1 MRMENAIAIV
11 GMDCKFPG
19 ANNLDEY
26 WEILKNGECVVK
38 DSIDY
43 SGDKN
48 FVNKAFSLDNIDKFD
63 AKFFNI
69 SKRDAEYMDPQQRLM
84 LESAW
89 KAVENAGY
97 NTKNITEKTGVFIGS
112 GISSYLVHNVIPSLK
127 NNGISLDK
135 VMSQAFHGNSPDYIS
150 SRISYSMNLTGPSLT
165 VQTAC
170 SSSLTALHMA
180 CRSLLTYECDMALCG
195 GVSVNAAQG
204 KGYRYVKNEI
214 YSQSGHCLPFSEDA
228 DGTIFSGGLGTVVLR
243 RLEDAVENNDYIYAV
258 IRGSA
263 INNDGSEKMSYTAP
277 SEAGQTSVILDAL
290 AFGDISPESISYI
303 EAHGTGTSMG
313 DQIEVASFKR
323 IFEHSGNKVKL
334 GSVKGNIGHA
344 LAAAGIASLVKTVL
358 CLEKK
363 HLCPSLYNNQE
374 NSQFGL
380 SDSNLNLVS
389 DFEEW
394 ENKDYPLRACV
405 GSLGMGG
412 SNAYVVL
419 EEYNR
424 KPVECSKIKEDKTV
438 KFLKLSAKSENSL
451 KQMKK
456 ALYQYLLEN
465 AVDDRVLNLIYN
477 FQRETFSYRTLIYY
491 QNRKELLDKLKE
503 DNVEEDA
510 SLFEQADNT
519 QEILNIGKRMGIET
533 SEVIQ
538 ICKAIKNS
546 WEEGTDIQFE
556 QTFPSTVMKQ
566 PLPGYFFEHKSFWMQ
581 PESEEI
587 IEAAET
593 SSSKEEP
600 VISQEGVELENYVKD
615 VWTNYLGVDEED
627 FSTDFFELGGNS
639 IIAYQM
645 LADVEEHFNI
655 ELDVEDMLENPTV
668 AHMTSIIQKLLA

>member
-1 MRMENAIAIV
+1 MENAIAIV
-11 GMDCKFPG
+11 GMDCKFSG

-26 WEILKNGECVVK
+26 WEILKNGKCVVK
-38 DSIDY
+38 DSINHSD
-43 SGDKN
+43 DKN
-48 FVNKAFSLDNIDKFD
+48 FVNKAFPLDNIDKFD

-89 KAVENAGY
+89 KAMENAGY

-127 NNGISLDK
+127 NDGISLNK
-135 VMSQAFHGNSPDYIS
+135 VMSQAFHGNSSDYIS
-150 SRISYSMNLTGPSLT
+150 SRISYSMNLIGPSLT

-195 GVSVNAAQG
+195 GVSINATQG
-204 KGYRYVKNEI
+204 KGYKYVKNEI
-214 YSQSGHCLPFSEDA
+214 YSQSGRCLPFSEDA

-243 RLEDAVENNDYIYAV
+243 RLEDAIENNDYIYAV

-277 SEAGQTSVILDAL
+277 SETGQTSVILDAL
-290 AFGDISPESISYI
+290 AFGDIPPESISYI
-303 EAHGTGTSMG
+303 EAHGTGTSIG
-313 DQIEVASFKR
+313 DQIEVASLKR
-323 IFEHSGNKVKL
+323 IFDHSDSKVKF

-344 LAAAGIASLVKTVL
+344 LAAAGMASLVKTVL
-358 CLEKK
+358 CLEKRR
-363 HLCPSLYNNQE
+363 LCPSLYNNRE
-374 NSQFGL
+374 NQKFEL

-419 EEYNR
+419 EEYSQ
-424 KPVECSKIKEDKTV
+424 KPIKYSKAKEDKTV

-465 AVDDRVLNLIYN
+465 AVDDKVLNLIYN

-491 QNRKELLDKLKE
+491 QNHKELLDKLKE
-503 DNVEEDA
+503 DNVEDDA
-510 SLFEQADNT
+510 STFEQVENA
-519 QEILNIGKRMGIET
+519 QEILNIGKRIGIET
-533 SEVIQ
+533 SEVMQ
-538 ICKAIKNS
+538 ICRAIKNH
-546 WEEGTDIQFE
+546 WEEGADIQFE
-556 QTFPSTVMKQ
+556 QTLPSTVVKQ
-566 PLPGYFFEHKSFWMQ
+566 PLPGYCFEQESFWMQ
-581 PESEEI
+581 PKSQKTSEKS
-587 IEAAET
+587 ET
-593 SSSKEEP
+593 SFSKK
-600 VISQEGVELENYVKD
+600 ELAINQAALKLEDYVKE
-615 VWTNYLGVDEED
+615 VWINYLGADEQD

-645 LADVEEHFNI
+645 LADIEEHFGI
-655 ELDVEDMLENPTV
+655 ELDVENILENPTV
-668 AHMTSIIQKLLA
+668 AHMTSIIQKSLA